1 VAALA
6 GRWVCGLEPVS
17 QAPRLIELN
26 LQAAAEQVHDVLAEV
41 KPRLRGWLHLGA
53 IPLTLAV
60 GAVLVS
66 MSPTATTRVGSSVFV
81 GSALA
86 LFTVSAAYHCGTWS
100 ARTTARLRRLD
111 HATIFLLIAGSY
123 TGYTLLLLTGE
134 QRVGLLALVWAGAF
148 LGIVFRVCWVGAPRW
163 LHTPLY
169 VALGWSAVL
178 FSAGFR
184 DGAERLGS
192 GTGLATLLMLAAG
205 GTLYTLGGVVYGFQR
220 PNPWP
225 RWFGFHEVFH
235 ALTILAFVAHLAG
248 LCLATLSMR

>member
-1 VAALA
+1 MA
-6 GRWVCGLEPVS
+6 GRWVCGLRPVS
-17 QAPRLIELN
+17 EAPRPIELN
-26 LQAAAEQVHDVLAEV
+26 LQAAVEQVHDVLAEV

-60 GAVLVS
+60 GAVLIS
-66 MSPTATTRVGSSVFV
+66 MSPTATTRIGSSVFV

-86 LFTVSAAYHCGTWS
+86 LYTVSAAYHCGAWS
-100 ARTTARLRRLD
+100 APTRARLQRLD

-134 QRVGLLALVWAGAF
+134 QRVGLLVLVWAGAIS
-148 LGIVFRVCWVGAPRW
+148 GVVFRVCWVNAPRW
-163 LHTPLY
+163 LYTPLY
-169 VALGWSAVL
+169 IVLGWSAVL
-178 FSAGFR
+178 FSAAFWE
-184 DGAERLGS
+184 GATRLGPGVGS
-192 GTGLATLLMLAAG
+192 ATLLMLAVG

-235 ALTILAFVAHLAG
+235 ALTILAFVAHLG
-248 LCLATLSMR
+248 GICLATLSLR

>member
-1 VAALA
+1 
-6 GRWVCGLEPVS
+6 VS
-17 QAPRLIELN
+17 HTPRLIELN

-53 IPLTLAV
+53 VPLTLAAGV
-60 GAVLVS
+60 VLIS

-86 LFTVSAAYHCGTWS
+86 LFSVSAAYHCGAWS
-100 ARTTARLRRLD
+100 PRTRAWLRRLD

-134 QRVGLLALVWAGAF
+134 QRVGLLVLVWVGAF
-148 LGIVFRVCWVGAPRW
+148 LGVVFRVCWVNAPRW

-178 FSAGFR
+178 FSAAFW
-184 DGAERLGS
+184 DGATRVGP
-192 GTGLATLLMLAAG
+192 GTGLATLLMLAVG
-205 GTLYTLGGVVYGFQR
+205 GTLYTLGGLVYGFQR

-225 RWFGFHEVFH
+225 RWFGFHELFH
-235 ALTILAFVAHLAG
+235 ALTILAFVAHLTG
-248 LCLATLSMR
+248 VCLATLSLR